1 MEFPENLKYTPTHE
15 WLKVEGDKGSFGIT
29 DFAQSELSDVVFV
42 EFKPVGTKVEKGK
55 SVGTIEAVKAVSDI
69 FAPVSGEIIE
79 VNTKVTTSPDLINKS
94 PYNDG
99 WLVKIKIANSNEVTT
114 LLSKSDYEKIAHH

>member
-15 WLKVEGDKGSFGIT
+15 WLKVEGDKGSCGIT

-99 WLVKIKIANSNEVTT
+99 WLVKIKIANSNEVAT
-114 LLSKSDYEKIAHH
+114 LLSKSDYEKLAHH